1 MNDARERIE
10 DGKDQVINGELEEL
24 SCSIEKV
31 EINSLI
37 LLNRYCNHFSKS
49 DQIFFGNN

>member
-31 EINSLI
+31 EIK
-37 LLNRYCNHFSKS
+37 LNEKIDVREKLES
-49 DQIFFGNN
+49 DLEKVR